1 MFPAQAW
8 IEGIKDIMEALIILI
23 MAWALGAAVQV
34 ELEFLLVSVHW

>member
-8 IEGIKDIMEALIILI
+8 IEGIKDIMEALIIL
-23 MAWALGAAVQV
+23 MAWVLGAAVQV